1 MQRRMLVALLFGV
14 CFALPQAAFSGAM
27 AQSYPNRPVKI
38 IVPFSPGGP
47 PDVISRLI
55 ASKLSERWGQQAY
68 VENVP
73 GAGGNTGYVRAAKSA
88 PDGYTLAAM
97 SPGFTINPS
106 LYANPPFDPL
116 KDFTPITLLAGSPN
130 VVLVNPSVP
139 ARNMSELIALV
150 KQNPGKYS
158 YGHPSSGTI
167 PHLLGELLKIRYGLD
182 LVTVPFTGAGAAVN
196 SAIGG
201 HTPIV
206 IAAAPGVVGSVNGG
220 TLRALAVTSEKRTAA
235 LPDVPTMK
243 ESGAE
248 GILGETLNGIVGPAG
263 MPPELVAKL
272 NDDLT
277 WALNQPDV
285 LQRFRDLGF
294 DPIGAGPAD
303 FAKRIDEEVKKWGK
317 VISDSGIPKIGS

>member
-73 GAGGNTGYVRAAKSA
+73 GAGGNTGYARAAKSA

-263 MPPELVAKL
+263 MPPALVAKL